1 MSTTIER
8 QTAIPAGTWQID
20 PVHSTVG
27 FEVAYQAGT
36 YRGTFR
42 EVEAKLENGKL
53 SGSAKVASVDVKDE
67 NLNAHLQSP
76 EFFDAERHPELR
88 FETSELRLD
97 GENVEAPGAL
107 TIRGITKPVTFTGT
121 ARGPLT
127 DAFGK
132 ERIGFQ
138 VSATVDRTEFGLNW
152 NMDLPS
158 GGKALGNEVKI
169 LIDAQFVQA
178 QA

>member
-8 QTAIPAGTWQID
+8 QTAVPAGTWQID

-76 EFFDAERHPELR
+76 DFFDAERAPELR
-88 FETSELRLD
+88 FVAPSLRREGDRIAAD
-97 GENVEAPGAL
+97 GEL
-107 TIRGITKPVTFTGT
+107 TIKGETKPVTIAGT
-121 ARGPLT
+121 AKGPIV
-127 DAFGK
+127 DAFEK
-132 ERIGFQ
+132 ERVGL
-138 VSATVDRTEFGLNW
+138 VLETTVDRTEFGLNW
-152 NMDLPS
+152 NMPLPS
-158 GGKALGNEVKI
+158 GEPALGNDVKI
-169 LIDAQFVQA
+169 VAELQLVKAP
-178 QA
+178 